1 MDVSSQN
8 TVSLK
13 ELREQ
18 FPKYIDAIAKGR
30 SFTVVKRSKPIF
42 QIGPVSDEGD
52 WQTIADF
59 TSIKAQGVAAD
70 DILKALEA

>member
-1 MDVSSQN
+1 MKTTTKN

-13 ELREQ
+13 ELREH
-18 FPKYIDAIAKGR
+18 FPEYIEAIEKGQ

-42 QIGPVSDEGD
+42 QIGPVSDEGT

-59 TSIKAQGVAAD
+59 TSVDERGVSAD
-70 DILKALEA
+70 EILKQL